1 MKTRIVTLLA
11 IGALGL
17 APAALA
23 AGSLAV
29 SPASVTAGSP
39 LEVNACVATAGD
51 GGYLVIKGPNA
62 TTRISTFGPA
72 TPCSTFQLATTGWA
86 AGKYRITGFEE
97 TAKGS
102 KGIGSATVTVT

>member
-1 MKTRIVTLLA
+1 MKTRVISLLA
-11 IGALGL
+11 IVALGL

-23 AGSLAV
+23 AGSLTV
-29 SPASVTAGSP
+29 NPASVAAGSP
-39 LEVNACVATAGD
+39 FEVTACVATSGD
-51 GGYLVIKGPNA
+51 GGYRVIKGPNA

-72 TPCSTFQLATTGWA
+72 APCSTFQLGTIGWA